1 MPDSPN
7 AHEIVIAG
15 DERLVVR
22 PVQPEDEEAFAE
34 MLARAS
40 PGDIRFRC
48 FAAVKDFPHV
58 LASRLANI
66 DPQRETTLI
75 AVAEDSAAL
84 MGVVHI
90 VCERVQPDTAEFDIM
105 VRPDHQGH
113 GLGYRLMQEIL
124 SEARRR
130 GLSAVEGYVLHEN
143 KTMLQ
148 MAQELGFNRIE
159 TEGEVVRV
167 RADLTPPIA
176 GNS

>member
-1 MPDSPN
+1 MPDSPK

-15 DERLVVR
+15 DERLLVR
-22 PVQPEDEEAFAE
+22 QVRPEDEAAIAE

-75 AVAEDSAAL
+75 AAAEDSAAL

-124 SEARRR
+124 NEARRR

-148 MAQELGFNRIE
+148 MAQELGFERIA
-159 TEGEVVRV
+159 TDGEVVRV
-167 RADLTPPIA
+167 RADLAPSIA
-176 GNS
+176 RET